1 VAVIKRLAGYLGPY
15 WKTLIITCTLLVLNI
30 AFSLLPPLFQR
41 QIIDQVIG
49 QRAMGGLLVLVGGL
63 IVVYAVAG
71 LTEFGDQYLRHT
83 LGERFIC
90 DLRVRLYG
98 HLQRL
103 SLSYFEHTSTG
114 ELMSRVTNDVNAM
127 EQFVTHGVVLTA
139 IDGLRLLG
147 SAAVLLVLD
156 WRLALVAFLPIP
168 IVVYGLRRYNRRAR
182 PIYRRVRRR
191 LADINAKLQDNL
203 AGIRV
208 VQAFGQEGSELGR
221 FSSVSE
227 NYYQE
232 RVSVIRAWST
242 FFPALS
248 FVSSVGAALLL
259 GAGAYMV
266 VKGQTSLGTLVAFLS
281 YSTFLY
287 DPLRRLTEIDNI
299 LQEAIAAG
307 ERIFEMIDEVPEIKD
322 APDAIALERIQGDVV
337 FEDVHF
343 SYDADGCAAGG
354 DGSAAA
360 VRNEEVLRDINFH
373 MKPGE
378 MVALVGPSGAGK
390 TSIANLLCRFYDP
403 TQGRVLVDGCDLRA
417 LRLGSLRRHVAV
429 VLQDTFLFNASVRQN
444 LLYGKPDATQEELI
458 AAARAAYAHEFISQ
472 MPEGYDTE
480 IGERGVKLSGGQRQR
495 LALARAILADPR
507 ILILD
512 EATSSVDAEAE
523 YLIQQALEQ
532 VMIGRT
538 SLVIA
543 HRLSTIRNAD
553 KIIVVDEG
561 RIREVGNHDELLNR
575 GGLYSQLY
583 QRQLELTI
591 TGLDQA
597 SLN

>member
-1 VAVIKRLAGYLGPY
+1 MAVIKRLAGYLGPY
-15 WKTLIITCTLLVLNI
+15 WKTLIVTCVLLVLNI
-30 AFSLLPPLFQR
+30 ALSLLPPLFQR

-49 QRAMGGLLVLVGGL
+49 RQALSSLLALVGGL
-63 IVVYAVAG
+63 IAVYGLTA

-90 DLRVRLYG
+90 DLRVRLYS

-103 SLSYFEHTSTG
+103 SLSYFGRTSTG
-114 ELMSRVTNDVNAM
+114 ELMSRVTNDVNAL

-156 WRLALVAFLPIP
+156 WRLALVTFLPIP
-168 IVVYGLRRYNRRAR
+168 IVAYGLRRYNRRAR
-182 PIYRRVRRR
+182 PIYRQVRRR

-221 FSSVSE
+221 FSNVSE
-227 NYYQE
+227 NYFQE
-232 RVSVIRAWST
+232 RVGVIRAWST
-242 FFPALS
+242 FFPALG
-248 FVSSVGAALLL
+248 FVSTAGGSLLL

-266 VKGQTSLGTLVAFLS
+266 VKGQVSLGTLVAFLS

-322 APDAIALERIQGDVV
+322 APDAVALERVQGDVV

-343 SYDADGCAAGG
+343 RYESDGWPAGVDAAV
-354 DGSAAA
+354 AAA
-360 VRNEEVLRDINFH
+360 RSEEVLHDIEFH
-373 MKPGE
+373 MQPGE
-378 MVALVGPSGAGK
+378 VVALVGPSGAGK
-390 TSIANLLCRFYDP
+390 TSIASLLCRFYDP
-403 TQGRVLVDGCDLRA
+403 THGRILVDGYDLRT
-417 LRLGSLRRHVAV
+417 LQLTSLRRHVAV
-429 VLQDTFLFNASVRQN
+429 VLQDTFLFNASVREN
-444 LLYGKPDATQEELI
+444 LLYGKPDASEAELV
-458 AAARAAYAHEFISQ
+458 AAARAAYAHDFISQ
-472 MPEGYDTE
+472 MPRGYDTE

-523 YLIQQALEQ
+523 YLIQQALER

-543 HRLSTIRNAD
+543 HRLSTVRNAD
-553 KIIVVDEG
+553 KIIAVDEG
-561 RIREVGNHDELLNR
+561 RIREIGNHEELLNR

-583 QRQLELTI
+583 QRQLELAA

-597 SLN
+597 TLN